1 LFNQDDSSLNIS
13 SNLFNIVMKS
23 RVVRVKKIMTCT
35 IGKFAFHPEVLLAIM
50 LFGTRTTRD
59 FITMLK
65 RFDEML
71 RELSS

>member
-1 LFNQDDSSLNIS
+1 
-13 SNLFNIVMKS
+13 
-23 RVVRVKKIMTCT
+23 MTCT
-35 IGKFAFHPEVLLAIM
+35 IGKFAYHPEVMLAIM
-50 LFGTRTTRD
+50 LFGTRTARD